1 MEAEIDDD
9 EEEEEESESEDENG
23 MLTSR
28 SNRSRRGEEM
38 HGHREQDF
46 NRSTLSRRIRERVA
60 VVSEEPEPVFSA
72 ISLPRPIA
80 SIGSQEKNRGLRVAG
95 GYYHSLLT
103 NPQGQVLAFGDGR
116 HGQLGLG
123 QGITPLVVDVPQQ
136 VAMPGEVPI

>member
-60 VVSEEPEPVFSA
+60 VVSEAQKQNKASKKKETLVSHGAAQPWATPSSSQSSSALSSPGPLTPVPS
-72 ISLPRPIA
+72 SPLQSRP
-80 SIGSQEKNRGLRVAG
+80 L
-95 GYYHSLLT
+95 
-103 NPQGQVLAFGDGR
+103 
-116 HGQLGLG
+116 
-123 QGITPLVVDVPQQ
+123 
-136 VAMPGEVPI
+136 